1 MSVFAYNKEIQLM
14 LYELFISTGI
24 KEIYNVVIV
33 FCRALDFSWTKMAV
47 VSVHLHKQHCFV
59 FLRVLGLL

>member
-1 MSVFAYNKEIQLM
+1 M
-14 LYELFISTGI
+14 LYELFISI